1 MRKSYLIIVVV
12 VLLTSILSIAWAD
25 PVVREIYYQKK
36 TTLASKSFDLRFS
49 LWDAETGGGEV
60 WSEEK
65 GVTPKNG
72 IIKTYLGDTAP
83 LDGVD
88 FSSQLWVQVERIKKD
103 GTPIAVGT
111 RDMLAVVPYA
121 LYSEVSAG
129 GGDGSSLTGVTAGNG
144 LTGGGTFGN
153 VTLDVG
159 AGPGIAVD
167 TNAVSIATGGVT
179 TTMLADNAVT
189 SAKIADSQ
197 IGTNDLA
204 NGAVTTAKIS
214 SSGASSGQVL
224 KYNGTSVTWDSDAVG
239 GFTLPYNS
247 SVSSTSSAFKVTN
260 NGAGVGIE
268 GAGGSN
274 SGLYGTSS
282 SSAGVVG
289 YSDTGTGAQGVG
301 GARGIYGFS
310 NTGEGVYGLS
320 AGSVGV
326 LGASVNSVGVRGTNV
341 LYNNK
346 GELATAGE
354 GVYGVSTSGDGVKGE
369 SSGSGTPGVRG
380 VSTTGDGVRGES
392 SGSNKSGVYGV
403 NNQSDG
409 YGVYGRNTGGGYG
422 VYSNGSLRVDGDIY
436 VTGAYK
442 GGIGP
447 NGGAP
452 FPRPAYDSGWVNI
465 PGNTEMLMDTGLPP
479 PTYSNDNFFIYLRGK
494 VNNWEF
500 VPFADLQAEIESDN
514 KIEVYNSS
522 SGACQF
528 RLQVWY
534 IN

>member
-1 MRKSYLIIVVV
+1 MKKRYLIVALALFLTFIV
-12 VLLTSILSIAWAD
+12 SIAWAD
-25 PVVREIYYQKK
+25 PVVKQMYYQKK
-36 TTLASKSFDLRFS
+36 TTLASKTYDLKFS
-49 LWDAETGGGEV
+49 LWDSETAGVEV

-65 GVTPKNG
+65 DLTLTKG
-72 IIKTYLGDTAP
+72 IIKTYLGDAFT

-103 GTPIAVGT
+103 GTPIKVGT
-111 RDMLAVVPYA
+111 RDMLSVVPYA
-121 LYSEVSAG
+121 LYSEVSGG
-129 GGDGSSLTGVTAGNG
+129 GGDGGSLTGVTAGNG

-153 VTLDVG
+153 VTLDV
-159 AGPGIAVD
+159 AGGTGIAVD
-167 TNAVSIATGGVT
+167 ANAISIATGGVT
-179 TTMLADNAVT
+179 TAMLADNAVT
-189 SAKIADSQ
+189 SAKIADGQ

-204 NGAVTTAKIS
+204 NASVTTAKIS

-247 SVSSTSSAFKVTN
+247 SVSSSSSGFKVTN
-260 NGAGVGIE
+260 NGTGIGIE

-274 SGLYGTSS
+274 SGIRGTSTS
-282 SSAGVVG
+282 DVGVLG
-289 YSDTGTGAQGVG
+289 SSDTGMGVQGSG
-301 GARGIYGFS
+301 GFR
-310 NTGEGVYGLS
+310 GVYGLS
-320 AGSVGV
+320 
-326 LGASVNSVGVRGTNV
+326 N
-341 LYNNK
+341 
-346 GELATAGE
+346 AGE
-354 GVYGVSTSGDGVKGE
+354 GVYGVSVNGVGVRGANGLNIGDLGTGSEAVYGLSWTGDGVKGE
-369 SSGSGTPGVRG
+369 SSGSGR
-380 VSTTGDGVRGES
+380 
-392 SGSNKSGVYGV
+392 SGVYGV
-403 NNQSDG
+403 SHQSDG
-409 YGVYGRNTGGGYG
+409 WGVYGSNTGGGFA
-422 VYSNGSLRVDGDIY
+422 VYSNGNLHVHGNLE
-436 VTGAYK
+436 VTGAHR

-465 PGNTEMLMDTGLPP
+465 PGDTEMLMDTGLPP

-500 VPFADLQAEIESDN
+500 VPFANLQAEIENDN

-534 IN
+534 IK